1 MQQITK
7 DILRLM
13 ITGAGAIFIFVW
25 PMLYPY
31 LGSHLYY

>member
-1 MQQITK
+1 MQPITK

-13 ITGAGAIFIFVW
+13 VTAAGAIFIFVW

-31 LGSHLYY
+31 IGSLLHY

>member
-1 MQQITK
+1 MEPITK

-13 ITGAGAIFIFVW
+13 VTAAGAIFIFVW

-31 LGSHLYY
+31 IGSLLHY